1 MLAVVFED
9 TLTVTLADSAGSAVR
24 TFQTKV
30 VLASNGSSQSF
41 SFSADGLSSGT
52 YTVTAVLGPAVRPV
66 PSAAPAAGRGDP
78 GGCPPGRLAP
88 VRRDDLEPAV
98 PDFLAPHV
106 PAARPRLRP
115 RSPHVPVG
123 VRAPDASLPWD
134 RGLFEAHGRRL
145 SARGVRDPRTSAAEC
160 LLSTAPRRF
169 RARLPRPP
177 AGAVPPGGP
186 GAVRR
191 GRRRPLR
198 RPAADGR
205 ER

>member
-1 MLAVVFED
+1 MIYFVFFFFKQKTAYEISSRD
-9 TLTVTLADSAGSAVR
+9 WSSDVCSSDLVGPSVR
-24 TFQTKV
+24 
-30 VLASNGSSQSF
+30 
-41 SFSADGLSSGT
+41 
-52 YTVTAVLGPAVRPV
+52 RV

-88 VRRDDLEPAV
+88 VRCDDLEPAV

-160 LLSTAPRRF
+160 LLSTAPR
-169 RARLPRPP
+169 
-177 AGAVPPGGP
+177 
-186 GAVRR
+186 
-191 GRRRPLR
+191 
-198 RPAADGR
+198 
-205 ER
+205 